1 MWRTWT
7 PPLDGS
13 SRAVQYHPVAKK
25 RRKRK
30 KGGKTG
36 GSGSG
41 GGPSASGGG
50 GVMQSIRSGF
60 KRAAG
65 VEESKEKPSTLSN
78 ILWMLVLLAA
88 IGVFLY
94 RWYG

>member
-1 MWRTWT
+1 M
-7 PPLDGS
+7 
-13 SRAVQYHPVAKK
+13 AKK

-30 KGGKTG
+30 RKGGKSA
-36 GSGSG
+36 GSKSSAG
-41 GGPSASGGG
+41 GGGASG

-60 KRAAG
+60 QRAAG
-65 VEESKEKPSTLSN
+65 VDDSKEKPSTLSN
-78 ILWMLVLLAA
+78 ILWALVLLAA

>member
-1 MWRTWT
+1 MAT
-7 PPLDGS
+7 
-13 SRAVQYHPVAKK
+13 KK
-25 RRKRK
+25 RRKKKR
-30 KGGKTG
+30 KGGKPA
-36 GSGSG
+36 GSSASSG
-41 GGPSASGGG
+41 GGGGGGSG

-78 ILWMLVLLAA
+78 IIWTLVLLAA
-88 IGVFLY
+88 VGFLIY